1 MSKKK
6 IDDKVNLNPQWK
18 KLVYNDM
25 YENGYLNLDKE
36 ELYQLTKKLSTLST
50 NRRNKFKKFYKE
62 NDIPL
67 PIAYKDT
74 GTSQNV
80 GKNFS
85 YLEANFNVDKDMSLN
100 QLRQKF
106 KMLRAF
112 MRTSTSTQ
120 KGWEKTLDNFA
131 DKLILT
137 TVSKYKTIK
146 GKNIKRS
153 ETERLSELDE
163 KREEFKKDFMS
174 NIGKSYRK
182 FNYSTRRYE
191 NLTFYD
197 ILWRVYSR
205 LEDRGFIQGR
215 DNVQSETLKVIYDTL
230 VRKVSHAS
238 IENIAN
244 TVEQILSND
253 KELRNKKENKSI
265 QEELE
270 NASVDTRFIKLG
282 GHF

>member
-137 TVSKYKTIK
+137 TVSKYKTVK

-153 ETERLSELDE
+153 EVERLSELDE

-205 LEDRGFIQGR
+205 LEDRGFIQDR

-253 KELRNKKENKSI
+253 KELRNKKENQSI